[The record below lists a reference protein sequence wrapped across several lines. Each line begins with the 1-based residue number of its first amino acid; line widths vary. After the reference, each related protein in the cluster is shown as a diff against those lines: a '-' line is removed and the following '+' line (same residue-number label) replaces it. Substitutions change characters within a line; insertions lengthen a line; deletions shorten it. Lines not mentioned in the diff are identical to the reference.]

1 MVYLGELLFKGCCM
15 PQVGNK
21 KFPYTPAGYKAAKAA
36 ATLPA
41 KSGNS
46 KATTLPAKSTKDREE
61 VGIPKQPGNSKATTL
76 PAKSGKTK
84 KKM

>member
-1 MVYLGELLFKGCCM
+1 MVVEGFCGIFRATTSKGFVV

-36 ATLPA
+36 AKKSSTSKMTTSTA
-41 KSGNS
+41 KSNM
-46 KATTLPAKSTKDREE
+46 A
-61 VGIPKQPGNSKATTL
+61 
-76 PAKSGKTK
+76 K

>member
-1 MVYLGELLFKGCCM
+1 MVYLGELLFQGCCM

-21 KFPYTPAGYKAAKAA
+21 KFPYTAAGMKAAKAEA
-36 ATLPA
+36 K
-41 KSGNS
+41 KSGNF
-46 KATTLPAKSTKDREE
+46 KM
-61 VGIPKQPGNSKATTL
+61 TTL

>member
-1 MVYLGELLFKGCCM
+1 MVYLGELLFQGCCM

-36 ATLPA
+36 AMKPA

-46 KATTLPAKSTKDREE
+46 KATTLPAKSTKTR
-61 VGIPKQPGNSKATTL
+61 
-76 PAKSGKTK
+76 
-84 KKM
+84 KKMM

>member
-1 MVYLGELLFKGCCM
+1 M

-21 KFPYTPAGYKAAKAA
+21 KFPYTPAGMKAAKAA
-36 ATLPA
+36 AK

-46 KATTLPAKSTKDREE
+46 KMTTSPAKSTM
-61 VGIPKQPGNSKATTL
+61 A
-76 PAKSGKTK
+76 K

>member
-1 MVYLGELLFKGCCM
+1 M

-36 ATLPA
+36 AMKPA

-46 KATTLPAKSTKDREE
+46 KATTLPAKSTKTR
-61 VGIPKQPGNSKATTL
+61 
-76 PAKSGKTK
+76 
-84 KKM
+84 KKMM